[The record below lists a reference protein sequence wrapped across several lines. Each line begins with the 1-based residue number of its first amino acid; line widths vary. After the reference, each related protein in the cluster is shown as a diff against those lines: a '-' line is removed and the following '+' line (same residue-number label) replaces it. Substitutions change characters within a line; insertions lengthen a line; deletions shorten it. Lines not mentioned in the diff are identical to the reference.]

1 MAIAIIEISNPPI
14 ARSGKKADGTPW
26 GPIYSQQA
34 FVHGEE
40 GPYPKPIDFNVTD
53 PNTAYAPGLYVVDAS
68 ALYMDRQQR
77 LAVYFGRE
85 GRLTPLDQAVE
96 QIKSFQATRSVNKAA

>member
-14 ARSGKKADGTPW
+14 SRSGKKADGTPW

-34 FVHGEE
+34 FVHGED
-40 GPYPKPIDFNVTD
+40 GPYPKPIDFNVSD
-53 PNTAYAPGLYVVDAS
+53 PQTAYAPGLYVVDAS

-77 LAVYFGRE
+77 LATYFGRE
-85 GRLTPLDQAVE
+85 GRLTPLDLAVD
-96 QIKSFQATRSVNKAA
+96 QIKTFQASRQHSKAA